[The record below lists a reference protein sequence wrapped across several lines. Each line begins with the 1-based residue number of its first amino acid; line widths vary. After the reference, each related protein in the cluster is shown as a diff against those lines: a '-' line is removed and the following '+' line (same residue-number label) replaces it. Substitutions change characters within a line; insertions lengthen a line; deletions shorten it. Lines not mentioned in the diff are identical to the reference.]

1 MDPASTI
8 PARRGFLGF
17 LTGCVTGAANDN
29 LFRQIVEVALVVEA
43 GRRFGIGTEQAKATG
58 LLWVIIAG
66 LAFIIPFVLLA
77 PLAGSLGDRSPKH
90 LVIRAVRVCEV
101 PLCILGAV
109 GLATGEVWML
119 MGALMLLAVQAAFFA
134 PTKLAVVPELVDGR
148 DLAKANAHL
157 QAATVLAIL
166 TGTGLAFVADATAI
180 TDTPFAA
187 LGPAGAVAALSLALC
202 TIGIIGAWRIPAL
215 PAQNPQAPLKPF
227 DFFGQL
233 RALMRG
239 KGLMM
244 PAISVAGFWS
254 LGSAAQLMIIAA
266 SEHDYHLGQAGTA
279 VLNLM
284 LAFGIVIGALLA
296 PRLMVRA
303 FPAGLPA
310 LGALAAGLFL
320 VWAGIEAAFADTKPV
335 VGAWW
340 NWDALGFGLPLFA
353 AGICCGLWEV
363 PLVVLL
369 QERADP
375 KARNQVMAASGV
387 LASLGMIAAMVLCW
401 VLTQPLQLDA
411 AHVLIVLGALVVV
424 AACGFLIHY
433 RGHAIAWFVAAALR
447 LAYRVRLVGDQHIP
461 AEGGCVIACN
471 HLSYSDGAILA
482 TCLPRPG
489 RFLVYRRYAEMPI
502 IGVFLRAAGVIPVA
516 AEDARRALIASI
528 EAATAAATAGEAV
541 VIFPEGKLTRGGQTD
556 AFRGGVERI
565 AGRAG
570 VPIVPAHLSGL
581 WRSFTS
587 RAVDR
592 GWPRPLRR
600 VTLRIGSPLPSTA
613 TAAEIRDRVMQ
624 LSFDDADERSSRDRR
639 TLGASFLRRARRHP
653 TLIAVQDAGG
663 TLTYLQLAALGR
675 SLVAQLALADDE
687 RRVGVLLPPGRGGAI
702 ANLALALA
710 GRTAVNINHTAGP
723 VQLARMLELAGV
735 KTVISAKAYRKRI
748 DDPHLA
754 ARVLDLEDLLPRLG
768 KLRLLL
774 AMVKTFVTPAR
785 FADRSRPDDTAII
798 IFSSGSTGDPKGVE
812 LTHRQVLANCD
823 AVAFA
828 LDLRAGRDV
837 ILSPLPLFHSFGLV
851 PGFWLGLALGLRVA
865 AQPDPT
871 DAKALGELAQASGAT
886 FMLATPTFARSY
898 LRRIQPEQLKTLRF
912 AVAGAERCPAEL
924 KQAFKERFGAD
935 LLEGYGCTE
944 LAPVV
949 GINLPE
955 VKRDGVTEIRSR
967 DGTVGRPLPGMQVFT
982 IDPETHAILPV
993 GAEGLLVVRSPARM
1007 KGYLGRDDLTQKAFV
1022 HGGYNTGDIGKLDAD
1037 GFISI
1042 TGRQARFAKI
1052 GGEMVPLDNVEAAL
1066 QAAVGDAAEIAVAAV
1081 PDPTRGERLIVLHTT
1096 ITIEVEIVLRSLDTH
1111 PPLWRPKPKDFMPV
1125 EAIPKLGTG
1134 KRDLAGLKKLAA
1146 EKTSADKPASA

>member
-1 MDPASTI
+1 MDPV
-8 PARRGFLGF
+8 PQPPRRRGFLGF
-17 LTGCVTGAANDN
+17 LTGCATGAANDN
-29 LFRQIVEVALVVEA
+29 LFRQIVEVALVAEA
-43 GRRFGIGTEQAKATG
+43 GRRFLDPAEAKATG

-66 LAFIIPFVLLA
+66 LAFIVPFVLLA
-77 PLAGSLGDRSPKH
+77 PLAGSLGDRTPKH
-90 LVIRAVRVCEV
+90 LLIRAVRICEV

-109 GLATGEVWML
+109 GLFHGEVWML
-119 MGALMLLAVQAAFFA
+119 MGALMLLAVQASFFA
-134 PTKLAVVPELVDGR
+134 PTKLAVVPELVDGGR
-148 DLAKANAHL
+148 LPKANAHL

-166 TGTGLAFVADATAI
+166 AGTGLAFVADPKAI
-180 TDTPFAA
+180 DATPFAA
-187 LGPAGAVAALSLALC
+187 LGPAGAVAALSLTLC
-202 TIGIIGAWRIPAL
+202 AVGIVGAWRIPAL
-215 PAQNPQAPLKPF
+215 PAQDPHAPLKPF
-227 DFFGQL
+227 DYVGQL
-233 RALMRG
+233 RALFRG
-239 KGLMM
+239 TGLIM

-266 SEHDYHLGQAGTA
+266 AEHGYHLGQAGTA

-310 LGALAAGLFL
+310 LGALVAGLFL
-320 VWAGIEAAFADTKPV
+320 VWAGIEAARADAAPAA
-335 VGAWW
+335 GAWW
-340 NWDALGFGLPLFA
+340 TWEALGFGLPLFG

-387 LASLGMIAAMVLCW
+387 LASLGMIGAMVLCY
-401 VLTQPLQLDA
+401 VLTQPLRLEA
-411 AHVLIVLGALVVV
+411 AHVLVVLGGIVV
-424 AACGFLIHY
+424 AAAAGFLVHY
-433 RGHAIAWFVAAALR
+433 RSHAIAWVVATALR
-447 LAYRVRLVGDQHIP
+447 LAYRVRLVGGEHVP

-471 HLSYSDGAILA
+471 HLSYADGAILA
-482 TCLPRPG
+482 TCLPRRG
-489 RFLVYRRYAEMPI
+489 RFLVYRRYVDMPI
-502 IGVFLRAAGVIPVA
+502 VGAFMRAAGVIPVA

-528 EAATAAATAGEAV
+528 DAATAAATAGEAV

-565 AGRAG
+565 ASRAG
-570 VPIVPAHLSGL
+570 VPIVPAHLAGL
-581 WRSFTS
+581 WRTATS

-592 GWPRPLRR
+592 RWPRPLRG
-600 VTLRIGSPLPSTA
+600 VTLRIGSPLPSSA
-613 TAAEIRDRVMQ
+613 SAAEIRDRVMQ
-624 LSFDDADERSSRDRR
+624 LSFEEANERAERDRR

-663 TLTYLQLAALGR
+663 TLTYLQLASLAR
-675 SLVAQLALADDE
+675 SLPSQLDLADDE

-702 ANLALALA
+702 ANLALAIA

-723 VQLARMLELAGV
+723 AQLTRMLELAGV

-748 DDPHLA
+748 GDPQLPG
-754 ARVLDLEDLLPRLG
+754 RVLDLEDLLPRLG
-768 KLRLLL
+768 KPRLML
-774 AMVKTFVTPAR
+774 AAAKTFLTPAR
-785 FADRSRPDDTAII
+785 LADRSRPDDTAII

-828 LDLRAGRDV
+828 LDLHAGRDV
-837 ILSPLPLFHSFGLV
+837 ILSPLPLFHSFGLI
-851 PGFWLGLALGLRVA
+851 PGFWLGMALGLRVA
-865 AQPDPT
+865 GQPDPT
-871 DAKALGELAQASGAT
+871 DAKALGDLAQASGAT

-898 LRRIQPEQLKTLRF
+898 LRRIQPEQLTTLRF
-912 AVAGAERCPAEL
+912 AVAGAERCPLEL
-924 KQAFKERFGAD
+924 KQSFKERFGAD

-955 VKRDGVTEIRSR
+955 VKRDGVVEVRAR
-967 DGTVGRPLPGMQVFT
+967 EGTIGRPLPGMQVLT

-993 GAEGLLVVRSPARM
+993 GAEGLLVVRSPSRM

-1022 HGGYNTGDIGKLDAD
+1022 HGGYNTGDIGKVDAD
-1037 GFISI
+1037 GFVSI

-1066 QAAVGDAAEIAVAAV
+1066 QSAVGEAGEIAVAAV
-1081 PDPTRGERLIVLHTT
+1081 PDPARGERLIVLHTT
-1096 ITIEVEIVLRSLDTH
+1096 AIEVEAVLRALDAH
-1111 PPLWRPKPKDFMPV
+1111 PPLWRPKPKDFMRV

-1146 EKTSADKPASA
+1146 EKAAG